1 MPNHLTGEAS
11 PYLLQH
17 AANPVD
23 WYPWGEEPFSLA
35 RQEEKPIFLSIGYST
50 CHWCHVMERESFEN
64 KEIASVLNAGF
75 VSIKVDRE
83 ERPDIDRVYMRFVQA
98 TTGAGGWPMSVW
110 LTPELKPFY
119 GGTYFPPFAR
129 WGRPGFVDVLRQ
141 IVHAW
146 SAERNQVLQS
156 ADTVLDRLNLSS
168 RETQQA
174 GQVVGPETL
183 SEGVEQFQQAF
194 DSRWGGFGDA
204 PKFPRPSE
212 LLFLLRE
219 YARTGLALPMV
230 ETTLEAMGSGGMCDQ
245 VGGGFHRYSVDAQW
259 RVPHFEKMLY
269 DQAQLVLAYI
279 EAYQATGR
287 TEFKTVALNTL
298 SYVQRD
304 MTDSG
309 GGFYSAEDADS
320 VPPAD
325 GGTSSDGHLE
335 PREGAFYVW
344 TLKEIED
351 LFADDADVVC
361 ARYGIEAEGNA
372 QEDPHGEFDRQNIL
386 YEARSINDVARL
398 TGRSTSDVA
407 KVIVGARELL
417 YKMRGAR
424 QRPNLDDKVLSG
436 WNGLMIAAF
445 ARAARVFECDGS
457 VASPLLTVA
466 QSAACFVRD
475 ALWDGDRQ
483 RLLRRYRNGQAAI
496 DGYSEDYAFTIWGL
510 LELFQADFDPDWL
523 DWAKRLQAQQNE
535 LFWDGDA
542 GGWFATTGEDASVLL
557 RLREDYDGAE
567 PSASAVSVMNLLT
580 FSQLTGDEVWVN
592 LIEKTLS
599 RLSDNNGSLARIM
612 PMMMAGISVYHQPR
626 PQVVIVGHRDSENTR
641 AMLAALAASYT
652 PAMVGLLVEPGDH
665 QSRMAALLPF
675 VGNMTML
682 DGQATAYVCKDFTCD
697 APTTDIAVL
706 VEAINPHP
714 VDASSGS

>member
-1 MPNHLTGEAS
+1 MPNQLTGEAS

-35 RQEEKPIFLSIGYST
+35 RREDKPIFLSIGYST

-64 KEIASVLNAGF
+64 KEIASVLNEGF

-83 ERPDIDRVYMRFVQA
+83 ERPDIDRVYMRFVQT

-146 SAERNQVLQS
+146 SADRNQVLQS

-230 ETTLEAMGSGGMCDQ
+230 EATLEAMGSGGMCDQ

-320 VPPAD
+320 VPPED
-325 GGTSSDGHLE
+325 GSTSPDGHLE

-372 QEDPHGEFDRQNIL
+372 PEDPHGEFDRQNIL

-398 TGRSTSDVA
+398 TGRSTGDVA

-436 WNGLMIAAF
+436 WNGLMISAF

-523 DWAKRLQAQQNE
+523 DWAKTLQAKQNE

-567 PSASAVSVMNLLT
+567 PSASAVSVLNLLT

-599 RLSDNNGSLARIM
+599 RLSDNNGSLSRIM

-652 PAMVGLLVEPGDH
+652 PAMVGLLVEPGGH

-706 VEAINPHP
+706 IEAINPRP
-714 VDASSGS
+714 ADASSGS

>member
-35 RQEEKPIFLSIGYST
+35 RQEDKPIFLSIGYST

-706 VEAINPHP
+706 VEAINPRL

>member
-1 MPNHLTGEAS
+1 
-11 PYLLQH
+11 
-17 AANPVD
+17 
-23 WYPWGEEPFSLA
+23 
-35 RQEEKPIFLSIGYST
+35 
-50 CHWCHVMERESFEN
+50 
-64 KEIASVLNAGF
+64 
-75 VSIKVDRE
+75 
-83 ERPDIDRVYMRFVQA
+83 
-98 TTGAGGWPMSVW
+98 
-110 LTPELKPFY
+110 
-119 GGTYFPPFAR
+119 
-129 WGRPGFVDVLRQ
+129 
-141 IVHAW
+141 
-146 SAERNQVLQS
+146 
-156 ADTVLDRLNLSS
+156 
-168 RETQQA
+168 
-174 GQVVGPETL
+174 
-183 SEGVEQFQQAF
+183 
-194 DSRWGGFGDA
+194 
-204 PKFPRPSE
+204 
-212 LLFLLRE
+212 
-219 YARTGLALPMV
+219 MV
-230 ETTLEAMGSGGMCDQ
+230 EATLEAMGSGGMCDQ

-320 VPPAD
+320 VPSED

-344 TLKEIED
+344 TLKEIEG

-386 YEARSINDVARL
+386 YEARSINDVVRL
-398 TGRSTSDVA
+398 TGRSASDVA
-407 KVIVGARELL
+407 KVIVGARKML

-445 ARAARVFECDGS
+445 ARAARVFERDGR
-457 VASPLLTVA
+457 VTSPLLTAA
-466 QSAACFVRD
+466 QASARFVRD
-475 ALWDGDRQ
+475 ALWDDDRQ

-523 DWAKRLQAQQNE
+523 DWAKTLQAKQNE
-535 LFWDGDA
+535 LFLDGDA

-567 PSASAVSVMNLLT
+567 PSASAVSVLNLLT

-652 PAMVGLLVEPGDH
+652 PAMVVLLVEPGDH

>member
-1 MPNHLTGEAS
+1 MPNQLTGEAS

-35 RQEEKPIFLSIGYST
+35 RQEDKPIFLSIGYST

-83 ERPDIDRVYMRFVQA
+83 ERPDIDRGYMRCVHA
-98 TTGAGGWPMSVW
+98 TTGAGGWPLCVW

-219 YARTGLALPMV
+219 YARPGLALPMV
-230 ETTLEAMGSGGMCDQ
+230 EATLEAMGSGGMCDQ

-361 ARYGIEAEGNA
+361 ARYGIEAEVNA

-398 TGRSTSDVA
+398 TGRSTGDVA

-567 PSASAVSVMNLLT
+567 PSASAVSVLNLLT
-580 FSQLTGDEVWVN
+580 FSQLTRDEVWVN

-652 PAMVGLLVEPGDH
+652 PAMVGLLVAPGDH

-706 VEAINPHP
+706 VEAINPRL

>member
-567 PSASAVSVMNLLT
+567 PSASAVSVLNLLT

-706 VEAINPHP
+706 VEAINPRL

>member
-1 MPNHLTGEAS
+1 MPNQLTGEAS

-35 RQEEKPIFLSIGYST
+35 RREDKPIFLSIGYST

-174 GQVVGPETL
+174 GQVVGPESL

-194 DSRWGGFGDA
+194 DSRRGGFGDA

-230 ETTLEAMGSGGMCDQ
+230 EATLQAMGSGGMCDQ

-320 VPPAD
+320 VPSED

-344 TLKEIED
+344 TLKEIEG

-361 ARYGIEAEGNA
+361 AHYGIEAEGNA
-372 QEDPHGEFDRQNIL
+372 PEDPHGEFDRQNIL

-523 DWAKRLQAQQNE
+523 DWAKTLQAKQNE
-535 LFWDGDA
+535 LFLDGDA

-567 PSASAVSVMNLLT
+567 PSASAVSVLNLLT

-652 PAMVGLLVEPGDH
+652 PAMVVLLVEPGDH

-706 VEAINPHP
+706 VEAINPRP
-714 VDASSGS
+714 VGASSGS

>member
-567 PSASAVSVMNLLT
+567 PSASAVSVLNLLT
-580 FSQLTGDEVWVN
+580 FSQLTGDEVWMN

-706 VEAINPHP
+706 VEAINPRL

>member
-35 RQEEKPIFLSIGYST
+35 RQEDKPIFLSIGYST

>member
-35 RQEEKPIFLSIGYST
+35 RQEDKPIFLSIGYST

-567 PSASAVSVMNLLT
+567 PSASAVSVLNLLT

>member
-407 KVIVGARELL
+407 KVIVGARGLL

-706 VEAINPHP
+706 VEAINPRL

>member
-580 FSQLTGDEVWVN
+580 FSQLTGDEVWMN